1 MVLMRSRDWLIGL
14 GIAVVA
20 VGGGFLFGKTAQA
33 APSNPPP
40 PPPPSNTNVLQPGGS
55 YTLTL
60 TCPSPMIPLPAQVT
74 NAWAAGLFT
83 GIPISVTS
91 VSTGGVALMG
101 GAAMAT
107 SLTVNFT
114 YTGTSPVPL
123 PPIQAGGATPCSTTL
138 QGG

>member
-20 VGGGFLFGKTAQA
+20 VGGGFLFVKTAQA
-33 APSNPPP
+33 APSN
-40 PPPPSNTNVLQPGGS
+40 
-55 YTLTL
+55 
-60 TCPSPMIPLPAQVT
+60 PLPAQVT

-107 SLTVNFT
+107 SLTMNFT

-123 PPIQAGGATPCSTTL
+123 PPIQAGGATPCSTIL